1 MAKSKPIVRRD
12 KLRKILREFRL
23 GKLRTGAG
31 HRVVKP
37 SQAMAIALSE
47 SRKK

>member
-1 MAKSKPIVRRD
+1 MAKPIIRRD

-23 GKLRTGAG
+23 GKLKSGSG
-31 HRVVKP
+31 HKVVKK